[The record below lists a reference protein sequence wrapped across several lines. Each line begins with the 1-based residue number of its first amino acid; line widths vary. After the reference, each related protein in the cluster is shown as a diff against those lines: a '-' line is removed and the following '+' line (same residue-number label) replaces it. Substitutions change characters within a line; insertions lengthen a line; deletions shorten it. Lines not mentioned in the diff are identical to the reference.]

1 MVVFL
6 LAALLG
12 MVLFTKPEVIGQTA
26 VVMYQYSMTVTA
38 VDRFSL
44 ILSQG
49 NLSIHAARQ
58 RYG

>member
-44 ILSQG
+44 ILSVYVSRESVD
-49 NLSIHAARQ
+49 LR
-58 RYG
+58 R